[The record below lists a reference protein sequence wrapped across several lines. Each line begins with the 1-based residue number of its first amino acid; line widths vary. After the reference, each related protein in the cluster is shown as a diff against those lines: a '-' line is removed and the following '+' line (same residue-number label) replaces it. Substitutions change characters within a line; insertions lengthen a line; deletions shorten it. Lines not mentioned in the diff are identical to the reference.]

1 MTQSPAMYAVPHSRT
16 FSSSSGVDAAE
27 QITIYDEGATNGS
40 TAAYVQGAT
49 QLGTTINAS
58 SYGGGGVTNVTY
70 DVLFTF
76 HACDRVAL
84 RWQQNV
90 VTTASIGYGRWAIIN
105 YLIHFSNQILISV
118 QYCTGWE
125 GRRIQGDRLADD
137 RSAEQEGD
145 ECDHIRGLV
154 ELLSCSRISFGR

>member
-1 MTQSPAMYAVPHSRT
+1 VEDWATQSPATYAISHT
-16 FSSSSGVDAAE
+16 KAFSAGRSIDPVE

-70 DVLFTF
+70 DVVFTF
-76 HACDRVAL
+76 HTCDRIAL

-90 VTTASIGYGRWAIIN
+90 VTTANIGYGR
-105 YLIHFSNQILISV
+105 
-118 QYCTGWE
+118 
-125 GRRIQGDRLADD
+125 
-137 RSAEQEGD
+137 
-145 ECDHIRGLV
+145 
-154 ELLSCSRISFGR
+154 